1 MFQFCSKRYFKR
13 LSYLILFFFI
23 PTLQV
28 IVAQTAANEL
38 TKYSHTQ
45 FIEKIISTKD
55 SVFSLKNAFIYFDT
69 KKDSAFFYE
78 YIDDS
83 YVFPSMDTLTISVQI
98 ELENVHFEHRYD
110 DSGAAFHHMKFTK
123 PVLVLNTA
131 SLVFSDCVFEQGIII
146 DVDTPLNSY
155 IDYFELDAENY
166 GNDISINNSKLK
178 GKVAIGIG
186 TIETFSALFV
196 TISNSVI
203 IKEVNKETS
212 FSVNNIRAFDFT
224 YNRLK
229 GDGIVDFSIDKSRE
243 TMVLY
248 NDFDDA
254 TVLLYQAG
262 IDEASVNVFDQNI
275 FNKPVI
281 LEVENFSKTD
291 TYRWNE
297 WEQHII
303 SYQGYS
309 EYIRTLYLARALNS
323 ASIEDLFNND
333 SIINTYKEKYKFQ
346 LENAYKYEKRLLGT
360 FYDFYKSQYDSDF
373 SNATY
378 VKLKDLDTQR
388 YQYLNEQNPSF
399 KTYFTWKIN
408 QFLKFFSAYGTAP
421 SESIIISIYVIFIFA
436 FFYMFFPNSW
446 DTMSKNRLTKRIRFY
461 TRYFRN
467 NESMKEIYAEERKK
481 DLMNYDEFKDYMQ
494 TSQKEIPSY
503 FLWLAKPLYY
513 FSSSN
518 YKIISK
524 LFDKTDILKGKWVDL
539 PKNKR
544 IQASVFMGLWI
555 IVLIIFDVF
564 IKFINALTLSI
575 NTFTTLG
582 FGEIPTK
589 GIPRYLTIIQGFI
602 GWFMLSIFSVS
613 LISQLLN

>member
-1 MFQFCSKRYFKR
+1 MFQFCTKEYYKR
-13 LSYLILFFFI
+13 LSFLIPFFFI
-23 PTLQV
+23 STLQI
-28 IVAQTAANEL
+28 IVAQDAANEL
-38 TKYSHTQ
+38 TKYSHTE
-45 FIEKIISTKD
+45 FIDKLISTKD

-69 KKDSAFFYE
+69 KKDSTFFYE
-78 YIDDS
+78 FIDDS
-83 YVFPSMDTLTISVQI
+83 YVFPSNDTLTINVQI
-98 ELENVHFEHRYD
+98 ELENVHFEHRYE
-110 DSGAAFHHMKFTK
+110 DSGVALHHLKFTK
-123 PVLVLNTA
+123 PVFVLNTA

-146 DVDTPLNSY
+146 DVDKPLNSY

-166 GNDISINNSKLK
+166 GNDICINDSKLK
-178 GKVAIGIG
+178 GEIVIDIG

-196 TISNSVI
+196 TMSNSVI
-203 IKEVNKETS
+203 TKEAKKKTS

-224 YNRLK
+224 YNRIK
-229 GDGIVDFSIDKSRE
+229 GDGILDLSIDKSRE

-248 NDFDDA
+248 NDFDEVIV
-254 TVLLYQAG
+254 TLYQAG

-275 FNKPVI
+275 FNQAVI

-297 WEQHII
+297 WEQQLI
-303 SYQGYS
+303 SFQGYS
-309 EYIRTLYLARALNS
+309 EYIRTLYLSRALNS

-333 SIINTYKEKYKFQ
+333 SIINTYEKKYKFE

-399 KTYFTWKIN
+399 KTFFTWKIN

-436 FFYMFFPNSW
+436 LFYMFFPNSW
-446 DTMSKNRLTKRIRFY
+446 DTLGKNRLIKRIRFY

-467 NESMKEIYAEERKK
+467 KESMKEIYAEERKK
-481 DLMNYDEFKDYMQ
+481 DLMNYDEFKDYMYK
-494 TSQKEIPSY
+494 SQKEIPSY
-503 FLWLAKPLYY
+503 FLWLSKPLYY

-524 LFDKTDILKGKWVDL
+524 LFDKTDMLKGKWVDL
-539 PKNKR
+539 PRNKK
-544 IQASVFMGLWI
+544 ILTSFFMGLWI
-555 IVLIIFDVF
+555 FALFIFDIL

-589 GIPRYLTIIQGFI
+589 GIPRYLTIVQGFI